1 MVWQMLQQQIQN
13 NYLPLAIL
21 QYTVFKDG
29 AIDLKKKEL
38 VAIGISVYSRC
49 EYCIVGHAYNAL
61 KAGLTKEEIMEA
73 AMVAIAFDGGPSL
86 GYTYNLIKRIHWK
99 SLLKTLNII
108 NKLRNYLNLGSFL
121 IHIAYF
127 ISSKAILG

>member
-1 MVWQMLQQQIQN
+1 MKSPREYLADFN
-13 NYLPLAIL
+13 NGMASVAATNPEQLSAFGSFVD
-21 QYTVFKDG
+21 TVFKDG

-73 AMVAIAFDGGPSL
+73 AMVAIAFGGGPSL
-86 GYTYNLIKRIHWK
+86 GYTVT
-99 SLLKTLNII
+99 LLKDSLEEFA
-108 NKLRNYLNLGSFL
+108 KDFE
-121 IHIAYF
+121 
-127 ISSKAILG
+127 